1 MKNIKYN
8 KILNDTTSF
17 QLIRTNPKLTT
28 NVKLTVNESDQ
39 MWLDSIEV
47 SSELAD
53 DKYKKFSVNP
63 GITHPANL
71 YNFYGNGKTPN
82 EIAFSLNETLSKT
95 KTSNDYKDQYDFSE
109 YFSGARYFPSKQ
121 YEERLSYFAPIYL
134 KKDLPEYFV
143 IFKINDPIN
152 YKIDKSKAKYPFT
165 KDEYLIDMF
174 EKSTIIKTFD
184 LTESSKVGSYLRKY
198 VSDLNFPTGGLT
210 MNYEDDSYTKFNG
223 ILMNSGSF
231 GSKSELLSDFYSSAA
246 PLKHFEQFITQG
258 YERNGII
265 YPNIIN
271 IEFIFND
278 ETSDQYD
285 FNRYVGFY
293 INKIELDKISTD
305 IDRVYNERATWQ
317 NTPRIRRN
325 VKDYEDIN
333 IIQKNS
339 NGVLFP
345 YKDTQL
351 LMSEFNDTYSDKDN
365 MYMNYVNDKD
375 GNLYSFKL
383 NDNPINE
390 DLDNSSNELDTG
402 KIRLS
407 KTEIN
412 IGKFFGPG
420 RDFLQDTA
428 FSTSNPGYSSS
439 YFKILSEFKNGDIIK
454 FYHPSGTKTDTNGK
468 HDEIIAAIGYP
479 SVPNPGDYY
488 YYNDIDNITGYDTF
502 YFNATGD
509 PSEISN
515 AIIGCLSNFRN
526 RAFRVTQIDE
536 YIFVRSSSYG
546 DHDTKF
552 SFEFQSPS
560 LDYSPIEIKNS
571 TGSSLIGTIFNFE
584 GGSSYSGNRLIME
597 ADQREKLENNIG
609 DVVVRTENGW
619 SKIKK
624 VSNYI
629 DTISSG
635 YNDYFNKIAVVLE
648 LEEKP
653 FIRFG
658 EAILKLIHRP
668 SFGFVSFL
676 PIRDFDFDFYSS
688 KYLNFPINDLY
699 QFYYIPSKT
708 NILKEGSTY
717 QVYGRGSSIT
727 WNGASYSGGDVFGPI
742 STGDPKFYDIES
754 GNPVVS
760 YEDVDLTSN
769 VGSSVIPYN
778 DQNQEI
784 QDFEGF
790 FLLKDPSKVVDEEN
804 NEQFN
809 RRERYLN
816 GITQTEYDYYKE
828 NYTKD
833 FSLESKLIP
842 YITKWSLLNGKD
854 ARNNPYRL
862 NDELIFG
869 FNNFSPSHDDTTQNP
884 SNFTHEWFYLESR
897 FEYLNDEKT
906 SKLNNSYFDVP
917 LDESKL
923 LSEEDYFINYFT
935 YTPSFAGKE
944 VGETQTRYSIIS
956 KNEVSQF
963 ETFLKGFKVSFEDVI
978 NVNDLG
984 ADRKPISNP
993 STTRFENYKFSCI
1006 LKTVKEDINDD
1017 TKPPIKYRSIEHK
1030 DFKFILIV
1038 IELQIGSYDNI
1049 GDLWKELAE
1058 QDLSGITSVK
1068 NSNFLSPD
1076 PLDPFNQLYNTV
1088 NGDYRISFENEPST
1102 GIDISN
1108 ITYSLLYS
1116 LKHKKYN
1123 NILDNYSNIKLSS
1136 KVDLGPSGAFLGGS
1150 NLIETIDN
1158 PNILNYPSNILDE
1171 VVKSKSDTFI
1181 IPRFKSIST
1190 DSFLDTQT
1198 GFTPLLNN
1206 GVLKAV
1212 SNGLE
1217 IKNLPSG
1224 VNISLTSNVSSFAGN
1239 IPTGIPTPVYRDLFT
1254 FKSMVSGEGYYEK
1267 IIEKL
1272 SFARF
1277 KQYVNEL
1284 NDFIEYES
1292 WELDSSGTPTQ
1303 IASPKYYIEIP
1314 DNETIIKK
1322 QGLAALYDS
1331 NRPSNFSFIETIGYD
1346 YYTSKL
1352 DNNYEINRYKGTF
1365 EPIFTDVLFFNSSY
1379 TFTKNVTLKNLDLA
1393 NVSYNTS
1400 VDSFG
1405 TIENFSHI
1413 KISPIKILDLEA
1425 NDSFEP
1431 RYELIDEIAIGKKP
1445 YFLFNSN
1452 WEFGFHH
1459 GYLDK
1464 SSSKPVAGSLR
1475 IEEDDSFIGKLINL
1489 PNEVSLENYNV
1500 LELSELELLENVNL
1514 DNIEIVSKE
1523 TSKGIEGF
1531 INLNNILTRY
1541 FTDSGISNK
1550 FYEYL
1555 VNEEQYLGPYE
1566 SIDEYVNKYIKLNI
1580 LKLYETQELFF
1591 YTKQDRKL
1599 VSQLQ
1604 TPDNSNNIKFVS
1616 LDDNQRNEQD
1626 FFINKN
1632 LEINKY
1638 ERLILRFSFN
1648 KNSESGTLVS
1658 PKIKMKFI

>member
-1 MKNIKYN
+1 MKNIEYS

-17 QLIRTNPKLTT
+17 QLVRTNPKLTT
-28 NVKLTVNESDQ
+28 NIKLTVNESDQ

-53 DKYKKFSVNP
+53 DKYKKFPINP
-63 GITHPANL
+63 GITHPANV
-71 YNFYGNGKTPN
+71 YNFYDSGSTPN
-82 EIAFSLNETLSKT
+82 EIAFSLNETVSKT

-121 YEERLSYFAPIYL
+121 YDERLSYFAPIYL
-134 KKDLPEYFV
+134 KNELPEYFV
-143 IFKINDPIN
+143 ILKVNDPIN
-152 YKIDKSKAKYPFT
+152 YKIDESKLKYPFT

-174 EKSTIIKTFD
+174 KKSTIVKTFD

-198 VSDLNFPTGGLT
+198 VSDLNFPKSGLT
-210 MNYEDDSYTKFNG
+210 VDYENDTYTKFNG
-223 ILMNSGSF
+223 ILLSSGAF
-231 GSKSELLSDFYSSAA
+231 GSRSELLSDFYSSSS
-246 PLKHFEQFITQG
+246 PLKHFEQFVTQG

-265 YPNIIN
+265 YPNIMN

-325 VKDYEDIN
+325 IKEYEDVN
-333 IIQKNS
+333 VVQENTD
-339 NGVLFP
+339 GVLFP
-345 YKDTQL
+345 YKNTDL
-351 LMSEFNDTYSDKDN
+351 LMSEFDATYQDKDN
-365 MYMNYVNDKD
+365 MYMNYINDKD

-383 NDNPINE
+383 NSNPIEE
-390 DLDNSSNELDTG
+390 DLDNLSNELDTG

-412 IGKFFGPG
+412 LGKFFGPG

-428 FSTSNPGYSSS
+428 FSTKNPGYSNS
-439 YFKILSEFKNGDIIK
+439 YIKILSELQSGDTIK
-454 FYHPSGTKTDTNGK
+454 FYHPSGTKSDVNGK
-468 HDEIIAAIGYP
+468 YDDIVAAIGYP
-479 SVPNPGDYY
+479 TVPNPGDYY

-502 YFNATGD
+502 YFNATGT
-509 PSEISN
+509 PSEIAT
-515 AIIGCLSNFRN
+515 AIHGCLNNFRN
-526 RAFRVTQIDE
+526 RAFRVTKIDD
-536 YIFVRSSSYG
+536 YLFVRASSYG
-546 DHDTKF
+546 DHDSKF
-552 SFEFQSPS
+552 YFRFESPL
-560 LDYSPIEIKNS
+560 LDYNNIEIKGI
-571 TGSSLIGTIFNFE
+571 TGNDLIGANFNFE
-584 GGSSYSGNRLIME
+584 GGSSYAGNRLIMN
-597 ADQREKLENNIG
+597 ADQRDKLESNIG
-609 DVVVRTENGW
+609 EVVIRTENGW

-624 VSNYI
+624 ISNYI

-635 YNDYFNKIAVVLE
+635 YLDYFDKIAIVLE

-668 SFGFVSFL
+668 SFGFISFL

-699 QFYYIPSKT
+699 QFYYIPSET
-708 NILKEGSTY
+708 NLLKEGRVY
-717 QVYGRGSSIT
+717 QVYGTGTIV
-727 WNGASYSGGDVFGPI
+727 WNGVSYSESSPTFGPI
-742 STGDPKFYDIES
+742 GLSDPKFYTVES

-760 YEDVDLTSN
+760 YENVDLSSN

-784 QDFEGF
+784 KDFEGF
-790 FLLKDPSKVVDEEN
+790 FLLKDPSKVVPEED

-828 NYTKD
+828 NYSKD

-884 SNFTHEWFYLESR
+884 SNFTHEWFYLESK
-897 FEYLNDEKT
+897 FDYLNDEKT
-906 SKLNNSYFDVP
+906 AKLNNSYFETP
-917 LDESKL
+917 LDENRL

-935 YTPSFAGKE
+935 YTPSLSGEE

-956 KNEVSQF
+956 KNEVNQF
-963 ETFLKGFKVSFEDVI
+963 ETFLKGFKVGFKDVI
-978 NVNDLG
+978 NINDIG
-984 ADRKPISNP
+984 SDGKPVANP
-993 STTRFENYKFSCI
+993 NTTRFENYKFSCI
-1006 LKTVKEDINDD
+1006 LRTINEDINDD
-1017 TKPPIKYRSIEHK
+1017 TKPPINYRLIEHR
-1030 DFKFILIV
+1030 DFKFILV
-1038 IELQIGSYDNI
+1038 LIELQLGSYDNI
-1049 GDLWKELAE
+1049 GDLWKDLAI
-1058 QDLSGITSVK
+1058 QDSSGISK
-1068 NSNFLSPD
+1068 INSTNFLSPD
-1076 PLDPFNQLYNTV
+1076 PIDPFIQLYDTV
-1088 NGDYRISFENEPST
+1088 NGDYRVSFETDIST

-1108 ITYSLLYS
+1108 ITYALLYS

-1136 KVDLGPSGAFLGGS
+1136 KIDLGPAGAFLGGS
-1150 NLIETIDN
+1150 NVIESIEN
-1158 PNILNYPSNILDE
+1158 PNILNYPSNVSDE
-1171 VVKSKSDTFI
+1171 IVKSKSDTFV
-1181 IPRFKSIST
+1181 IPRFNTTST
-1190 DSFLDTQT
+1190 DFFLDTQS

-1206 GVLKAV
+1206 GVLKALN
-1212 SNGLE
+1212 NGLE
-1217 IKNLPSG
+1217 VKNLPSG
-1224 VNISLTSNVSSFAGN
+1224 ITISLTTNTPSFGG
-1239 IPTGIPTPVYRDLFT
+1239 IVPTGIPTSIYRDLYT
-1254 FKSMVSGEGYYEK
+1254 FKSMISGENYYEK

-1284 NDFIEYES
+1284 NSFIEYES
-1292 WELDSSGTPTQ
+1292 WELDNTGTPIQ
-1303 IASPKYYIEIP
+1303 SVSPKYYIEIP
-1314 DNETIIKK
+1314 DNETITKK
-1322 QGLAALYDS
+1322 QGLAALKDS
-1331 NRPSNFSFIETIGYD
+1331 NRPSNFSFIDIIGYD
-1346 YYTSKL
+1346 YYVSDL
-1352 DNNYEINRYKGTF
+1352 DNNYEINRYKGNF
-1365 EPIFTDVLFFNSSY
+1365 EPVFTDVLFFNSNYS
-1379 TFTKNVTLKNLDLA
+1379 FTKNTTIKNLNLA
-1393 NVSYNTS
+1393 NISYNTN
-1400 VDSFG
+1400 VESFG

-1413 KISPIKILDLEA
+1413 KVSPTKILDLEA
-1425 NDSFEP
+1425 NESFEP
-1431 RYELIDEIAIGKKP
+1431 RYELINEIAIGKRP
-1445 YFLFNSN
+1445 YFLFDSN
-1452 WEFGFHH
+1452 WEFGFH
-1459 GYLDK
+1459 YRYIDK
-1464 SSSKPVAGSLR
+1464 STARPVAGSLR

-1489 PNEVSLENYNV
+1489 PNEINLENYEV
-1500 LELSELELLENVNL
+1500 TLLSELDLLENVNL
-1514 DNIEIVSKE
+1514 DTIEIVSKE
-1523 TSKGIEGF
+1523 TSNGIEGF
-1531 INLNNILTRY
+1531 INLNNILSRY
-1541 FTDSGISNK
+1541 LIDNGISNK

-1566 SIDEYVNKYIKLNI
+1566 SIEDYVKKYIQLNI
-1580 LKLYETQELFF
+1580 LKLYETKELFF

-1599 VSQLQ
+1599 TSELQ
-1604 TPDNSNNIKFVS
+1604 TPNNSNNIKFIS
-1616 LDDNQRNEQD
+1616 LNDNQRNEQG

-1648 KNSESGTLVS
+1648 KSSESGTLVS